1 MGEMNEQVHRLLLEQ
16 RKTLS
21 LGGVQDVKSFDENEV
36 LRCSYHPRK
45 RAACGP
51 PGAGKGRGGYRR
63 QHRQPGLYGTWAAA
77 EEGVC
82 ACAAVPVKMSA
93 YVTRELILLACSI
106 WQGAVLGFWYDLIKT
121 ARKLIRHSHAAVSAE
136 DLCYWIAAALY
147 LFVRIYGE
155 NSGIL
160 RGYLFGGILGG
171 AALYHASFGRFLPEL
186 LAKGIK
192 KAGRILAFPGKWLV
206 KSMKKQ
212 RKRLKFHGKNGKM

>member
-1 MGEMNEQVHRLLLEQ
+1 
-16 RKTLS
+16 
-21 LGGVQDVKSFDENEV
+21 
-36 LRCSYHPRK
+36 
-45 RAACGP
+45 
-51 PGAGKGRGGYRR
+51 
-63 QHRQPGLYGTWAAA
+63 
-77 EEGVC
+77 
-82 ACAAVPVKMSA
+82 MSA

-160 RGYLFGGILGG
+160 GG

-206 KSMKKQ
+206 KSMKKR

>member
-1 MGEMNEQVHRLLLEQ
+1 
-16 RKTLS
+16 
-21 LGGVQDVKSFDENEV
+21 
-36 LRCSYHPRK
+36 
-45 RAACGP
+45 
-51 PGAGKGRGGYRR
+51 
-63 QHRQPGLYGTWAAA
+63 
-77 EEGVC
+77 
-82 ACAAVPVKMSA
+82 MSA
-93 YVTRELILLACSI
+93 YVNRELILLACSI

-160 RGYLFGGILGG
+160 GG

-206 KSMKKQ
+206 KSMKKR

>member
-1 MGEMNEQVHRLLLEQ
+1 
-16 RKTLS
+16 
-21 LGGVQDVKSFDENEV
+21 
-36 LRCSYHPRK
+36 
-45 RAACGP
+45 
-51 PGAGKGRGGYRR
+51 
-63 QHRQPGLYGTWAAA
+63 
-77 EEGVC
+77 
-82 ACAAVPVKMSA
+82 MSA

-136 DLCYWIAAALY
+136 
-147 LFVRIYGE
+147 E

>member
-1 MGEMNEQVHRLLLEQ
+1 
-16 RKTLS
+16 
-21 LGGVQDVKSFDENEV
+21 
-36 LRCSYHPRK
+36 
-45 RAACGP
+45 
-51 PGAGKGRGGYRR
+51 
-63 QHRQPGLYGTWAAA
+63 
-77 EEGVC
+77 
-82 ACAAVPVKMSA
+82 MSA

-136 DLCYWIAAALY
+136 DLCYW
-147 LFVRIYGE
+147 IYGE

>member
-1 MGEMNEQVHRLLLEQ
+1 
-16 RKTLS
+16 
-21 LGGVQDVKSFDENEV
+21 
-36 LRCSYHPRK
+36 
-45 RAACGP
+45 
-51 PGAGKGRGGYRR
+51 
-63 QHRQPGLYGTWAAA
+63 
-77 EEGVC
+77 
-82 ACAAVPVKMSA
+82 MSA

-121 ARKLIRHSHAAVSAE
+121 ARKLIRHSYAAVSAE

-171 AALYHASFGRFLPEL
+171 AALYHASFGRFLSEL

>member
-1 MGEMNEQVHRLLLEQ
+1 MGEMNEQVHRLLMEQ

-36 LRCSYHPRK
+36 LLVTVCGVLTIRGKELHVGRLELERERRISKAASTAWSIRNMGRCR
-45 RAACGP
+45 R
-51 PGAGKGRGGYRR
+51 RGLRLRGCS
-63 QHRQPGLYGTWAAA
+63 G
-77 EEGVC
+77 
-82 ACAAVPVKMSA
+82 KMSA

-192 KAGRILAFPGKWLV
+192 KQGESSLF
-206 KSMKKQ
+206 Q
-212 RKRLKFHGKNGKM
+212 ENGW

>member
-1 MGEMNEQVHRLLLEQ
+1 
-16 RKTLS
+16 
-21 LGGVQDVKSFDENEV
+21 
-36 LRCSYHPRK
+36 
-45 RAACGP
+45 
-51 PGAGKGRGGYRR
+51 
-63 QHRQPGLYGTWAAA
+63 
-77 EEGVC
+77 
-82 ACAAVPVKMSA
+82 MSA

-106 WQGAVLGFWYDLIKT
+106 WQGAVLGFWYDMIKT

-206 KSMKKQ
+206 KSMKKR

>member
-1 MGEMNEQVHRLLLEQ
+1 
-16 RKTLS
+16 
-21 LGGVQDVKSFDENEV
+21 
-36 LRCSYHPRK
+36 
-45 RAACGP
+45 
-51 PGAGKGRGGYRR
+51 
-63 QHRQPGLYGTWAAA
+63 
-77 EEGVC
+77 
-82 ACAAVPVKMSA
+82 MSA

-171 AALYHASFGRFLPEL
+171 AALSLSPIKYPSPQGDFVLQLEL
-186 LAKGIK
+186 TQ
-192 KAGRILAFPGKWLV
+192 PYP
-206 KSMKKQ
+206 
-212 RKRLKFHGKNGKM
+212 

>member
-1 MGEMNEQVHRLLLEQ
+1 
-16 RKTLS
+16 
-21 LGGVQDVKSFDENEV
+21 
-36 LRCSYHPRK
+36 
-45 RAACGP
+45 
-51 PGAGKGRGGYRR
+51 
-63 QHRQPGLYGTWAAA
+63 
-77 EEGVC
+77 
-82 ACAAVPVKMSA
+82 MSA
-93 YVTRELILLACSI
+93 YVTRELILFACSI

-192 KAGRILAFPGKWLV
+192 KAGANPRFSRKMAGK
-206 KSMKKQ
+206 KYEKTEKKVEISWEE
-212 RKRLKFHGKNGKM
+212 R

>member
-1 MGEMNEQVHRLLLEQ
+1 
-16 RKTLS
+16 
-21 LGGVQDVKSFDENEV
+21 
-36 LRCSYHPRK
+36 
-45 RAACGP
+45 
-51 PGAGKGRGGYRR
+51 
-63 QHRQPGLYGTWAAA
+63 
-77 EEGVC
+77 
-82 ACAAVPVKMSA
+82 MSA

-171 AALYHASFGRFLPEL
+171 AALYHASCWTLSSGTSGKGNQKSRANPRFSRKM
-186 LAKGIK
+186 AGK
-192 KAGRILAFPGKWLV
+192 KYEKTE
-206 KSMKKQ
+206 KKVEISWEE
-212 RKRLKFHGKNGKM
+212 R

>member
-36 LRCSYHPRK
+36 LPRK

-206 KSMKKQ
+206 KSMKKR

>member
-1 MGEMNEQVHRLLLEQ
+1 
-16 RKTLS
+16 
-21 LGGVQDVKSFDENEV
+21 
-36 LRCSYHPRK
+36 
-45 RAACGP
+45 
-51 PGAGKGRGGYRR
+51 
-63 QHRQPGLYGTWAAA
+63 
-77 EEGVC
+77 
-82 ACAAVPVKMSA
+82 MSA
-93 YVTRELILLACSI
+93 YVTRELILFACSI

-192 KAGRILAFPGKWLV
+192 NTLIFAVITGPAGYLLRE
-206 KSMKKQ
+206 SKKQ
-212 RKRLKFHGKNGKM
+212 GESSLFQENGW

>member
-1 MGEMNEQVHRLLLEQ
+1 MGEMNEQAHRLLLEQ

-36 LRCSYHPRK
+36 LLVTRLRCSYQSAEK
-45 RAACGP
+45 SCM
-51 PGAGKGRGGYRR
+51 
-63 QHRQPGLYGTWAAA
+63 WAAWSWKKGEA
-77 EEGVC
+77 DIEGSIDSLVYTEHGPLQKKGS
-82 ACAAVPVKMSA
+82 ALARLFRVKMSA

-106 WQGAVLGFWYDLIKT
+106 WQGAVLGFWYDLIRT

-192 KAGRILAFPGKWLV
+192 KAGRILAFSRKMAGK
-206 KSMKKQ
+206 KYEE
-212 RKRLKFHGKNGKM
+212 NGEKG

>member
-1 MGEMNEQVHRLLLEQ
+1 MRG
-16 RKTLS
+16 
-21 LGGVQDVKSFDENEV
+21 
-36 LRCSYHPRK
+36 CS
-45 RAACGP
+45 G
-51 PGAGKGRGGYRR
+51 
-63 QHRQPGLYGTWAAA
+63 
-77 EEGVC
+77 
-82 ACAAVPVKMSA
+82 KMSA

-192 KAGRILAFPGKWLV
+192 KQGESSLSRKMAGK
-206 KSMKKQ
+206 KYEKQ

>member
-1 MGEMNEQVHRLLLEQ
+1 
-16 RKTLS
+16 
-21 LGGVQDVKSFDENEV
+21 
-36 LRCSYHPRK
+36 
-45 RAACGP
+45 
-51 PGAGKGRGGYRR
+51 
-63 QHRQPGLYGTWAAA
+63 
-77 EEGVC
+77 
-82 ACAAVPVKMSA
+82 MSA

-171 AALYHASFGRFLPEL
+171 RCIVPRIVWTLSSGTSGKGNQKSRANPRFSRKM
-186 LAKGIK
+186 AGK
-192 KAGRILAFPGKWLV
+192 KYEKTE
-206 KSMKKQ
+206 KKVEISWEE
-212 RKRLKFHGKNGKM
+212 R